1 MKDLL
6 TGFDGSRCWA
16 SNRVW
21 LTINESRHF
30 DDVRGVELSQEMR
43 DARSSS
49 IAVSQGLIRW
59 RDLEP
64 YRLEPVEVF
73 NVSSVSFCGRQLSE
87 ALCFAGDFAP
97 ADVFTVALV
106 DLDGVRTLRLYR
118 YPFELWLPQILE
130 AVEGEAFPVRRVA
143 S

>member
-49 IAVSQGLIRW
+49 IAVSQGPHPLARPGALPAGARRGVQRGQRVVLWAPALRGALLRW
-59 RDLEP
+59 R
-64 YRLEPVEVF
+64 
-73 NVSSVSFCGRQLSE
+73 
-87 ALCFAGDFAP
+87 
-97 ADVFTVALV
+97 
-106 DLDGVRTLRLYR
+106 LR
-118 YPFELWLPQILE
+118 
-130 AVEGEAFPVRRVA
+130 A